1 MLWKRETV
9 KCLTSEV
16 GWRRSSRLE
25 TWGTATLGWFVLPE
39 VPACS
44 AFTEGL
50 VHRTHSWRLEHC
62 TAKDSWRQREI
73 GKKKKK
79 ELHES
84 NDFLCRMHKSI
95 RGRTGRSELFFAM
108 ITFVPLFAYSCFS
121 HLDCTSR
128 LMVSVLLKAASQA
141 VLSETKGHKVTD
153 F

>member
-1 MLWKRETV
+1 MEEEQQVRDMGNSHTWLV
-9 KCLTSEV
+9 C
-16 GWRRSSRLE
+16 SSR
-25 TWGTATLGWFVLPE
+25 GTSLF
-39 VPACS
+39 C
-44 AFTEGL
+44 
-50 VHRTHSWRLEHC
+50 VHRRAGSQNPFMEARALYSERFVETKRNW
-62 TAKDSWRQREI
+62 K
-73 GKKKKK
+73 KKKKK